1 MASVTRRASTATMG
15 QTISASAT
23 AILWFVCES
32 RCIVFVEISA
42 QACLATY
49 TSCLSTVLDAALFVA
64 ALASSENGSVAFPF
78 PLRAV
83 GVTAGKGAEPVSFPW
98 KLTGISLA
106 VLFAVAVGISVGL
119 HAARKQR
126 RKRAPLWLPPG
137 FAPRKEPRNYKR
149 REPVGEDA
157 IGMKILNQ
165 ETDCEDEEDNQ
176 NSLAD
181 GPPSHKKSKSEVIPI
196 LPDNRKWTQKHIKA
210 VVNVPQSVALTP
222 PQDNTEC
229 MDVDARGP

>member
-1 MASVTRRASTATMG
+1 MGSPG
-15 QTISASAT
+15 QTGREWDWVGLGWVGLGWVGFGGAGRGGCAEGTVTLLQAGSAT
-23 AILWFVCES
+23 ALPSHTS
-32 RCIVFVEISA
+32 RNPPPPPPPPPNA
-42 QACLATY
+42 
-49 TSCLSTVLDAALFVA
+49 
-64 ALASSENGSVAFPF
+64 
-78 PLRAV
+78 
-83 GVTAGKGAEPVSFPW
+83 GAEPVSFPW

-137 FAPRKEPRNYKR
+137 FAPRREPRNYKR

-181 GPPSHKKSKSEVIPI
+181 GPPNHKKSK
-196 LPDNRKWTQKHIKA
+196 
-210 VVNVPQSVALTP
+210 
-222 PQDNTEC
+222 
-229 MDVDARGP
+229 